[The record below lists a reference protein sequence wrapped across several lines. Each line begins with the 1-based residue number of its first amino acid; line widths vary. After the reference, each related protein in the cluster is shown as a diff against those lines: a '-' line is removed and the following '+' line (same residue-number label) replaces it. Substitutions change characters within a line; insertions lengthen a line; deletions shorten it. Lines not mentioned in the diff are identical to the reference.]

1 LPSEAARLTLI
12 CVVQFGK
19 VLFGVAAL
27 VGGAYAADQA
37 GYIDL
42 FSNPAVKD
50 TLQAGTKVSW

>member
-1 LPSEAARLTLI
+1 
-12 CVVQFGK
+12 VQFGK

-37 GYIDL
+37 GYIDI

-50 TLQAGTKVSW
+50 TLQAGTKVSC